1 MQIVRVIGTATATLK
16 EAGLSGQK
24 FLVVQPVAP
33 DGKPAAEPVRVAV
46 DGVGAGRGD
55 LCLMVTGS
63 ASRLV
68 PGAAGLPV
76 DAALIALI
84 DDVSV

>member
-16 EAGLSGQK
+16 EPGLAGQK

-33 DGKPAAEPVRVAV
+33 DGTPAGVPAQVAV
-46 DGVGAGRGD
+46 DGIGAGRGD

-63 ASRLV
+63 SARLLRA
-68 PGAAGLPV
+68 AAGLPV
-76 DAALIALI
+76 DAALIAVI
-84 DDVSV
+84 DTVSV

>member
-1 MQIVRVIGTATATLK
+1 MKIVRVIGTATATLK

-24 FLVVQPVAP
+24 FLVVQTVAP
-33 DGKPAAEPVRVAV
+33 DGKPAAETACVAV

-63 ASRLV
+63 AARV
-68 PGAAGLPV
+68 VRGAAGLPV
-76 DAALIALI
+76 DAALIAVI
-84 DDVSV
+84 DEISV